1 MGRED
6 FILRDNKGFTL
17 IEVLITVSILL
28 GVVITVI
35 PLLQL
40 LILEGETLTDRRYM
54 NQELFDEL
62 QPFLWSPGR
71 PLPQSQHTTF
81 QSNGMKAVYHFTQE
95 RELIK
100 GCVEWTNVKEKRET
114 ICLYGVPRKK

>member
-1 MGRED
+1 LERED
-6 FILRDNKGFTL
+6 FILRNNNGFTL

-40 LILEGETLTDRRYM
+40 LRLEGETLKDRRYM

-62 QPFLWSPGR
+62 QSFLWSPGR
-71 PLPQSQHTTF
+71 PLPQSHHTTF
-81 QSNGMKAVYHFTQE
+81 QGNGMIAVYHFTLE
-95 RELIK
+95 RDLIK

-114 ICLYGVPRKK
+114 ICLYGVPKKK

>member
-1 MGRED
+1 M
-6 FILRDNKGFTL
+6 RDNKGFTL

-62 QPFLWSPGR
+62 QPFLWSSGR